1 MATQLSIPLTNIF
14 FKLHSSNTIFLGR
27 EQVLAASRSASPI
40 VPGRGLSPSQC
51 SPRFLPSPNCCYM
64 VQKSLFTS
72 HHRDNSYL
80 CVPDF
85 DKHSISPNDTM
96 VLSRQFQLVY
106 FQLIV
111 SDLYMLRTQ
120 DNILTSSN
128 KYNEQ
133 FSIL

>member
-1 MATQLSIPLTNIF
+1 
-14 FKLHSSNTIFLGR
+14 
-27 EQVLAASRSASPI
+27 
-40 VPGRGLSPSQC
+40 
-51 SPRFLPSPNCCYM
+51 
-64 VQKSLFTS
+64 
-72 HHRDNSYL
+72 
-80 CVPDF
+80 
-85 DKHSISPNDTM
+85 M